1 VVVALSR
8 ATFNAAARVTCAVSR
23 GADNARNDGTLAI
36 VVARWCAP
44 LVVISVAGVTL
55 RATADPAGADR
66 AAADAQVRA
75 DAGDFFGAAAKY
87 REAFREQPRPDLMC
101 NVGVAYYKAKDLPRA
116 QRYLDQCLRIGASLD
131 AAFIANVRK
140 VLTAVEQKLASD
152 RFTPLDLAVQPDTA
166 ASSLD
171 GGVHDEPIV
180 GSRRIWVPFGS
191 YTLVVHAEG
200 FADQQQPVVAQ
211 SAAPLSISVKLLPSA
226 HALAGATDGS
236 ASAGSAA
243 TRPGPSGAHTG
254 SDSAPPAPSPPR
266 RSLVAPIV
274 ASAASGAFGGLAL
287 GFYLSARST
296 GAEAERAATGDSYTA
311 LADDARSR
319 QHVSW
324 VIGGAAGVAAVVAGV
339 LWYRAT
345 RSPAQVDVSA
355 TGSGASA
362 SLTLSW

>member
-1 VVVALSR
+1 M
-8 ATFNAAARVTCAVSR
+8 
-23 GADNARNDGTLAI
+23 
-36 VVARWCAP
+36 VARWSAP
-44 LVVISVAGVTL
+44 LVVISVAGLAL
-55 RATADPAGADR
+55 RASADPAGADR

-131 AAFIANVRK
+131 AGFITNVRK
-140 VLTAVEQKLASD
+140 VLTAVEQKLASGK
-152 RFTPLDLAVQPDTA
+152 FTPIDLAIQPDTA
-166 ASSLD
+166 ASTLD
-171 GGVHDEPIV
+171 GGVHDEAIV
-180 GSRRIWVPFGS
+180 GSRRVWVPFGS

-200 FADQQQPVVAQ
+200 FVDEKQPIVADNTKPR
-211 SAAPLSISVKLLPSA
+211 SISVKLLPASSTTVTSDTSD
-226 HALAGATDGS
+226 GATRSG
-236 ASAGSAA
+236 AGSGQ
-243 TRPGPSGAHTG
+243 TGSEPSSSRSGA
-254 SDSAPPAPSPPR
+254 APPAPAPPR

-287 GFYLSARST
+287 GFYLSARNT
-296 GAEAERAATGDSYTA
+296 GADAEKATSGDNYEALSDTA
-311 LADDARSR
+311 RDR

-324 VIGGAAGVAAVVAGV
+324 VIGGAAGVAAIVAVV

-355 TGSGASA
+355 TGSSASA
-362 SLTLSW
+362 SLTLRW